1 MVKIINIMLR
11 TFFHNFFLK
20 KLLSFYFFFYM
31 SNGLAFMLFPLIFCD
46 FINHYIFM
54 LSLAKFLTR
63 GQFWRKHLCPYSTL
77 SNLTPT
83 TCGLSQGR
91 APSQQVGCVEA
102 TADKT
107 FDMKSGFDMNSRYSY
122 KENNEYTILSKVIE
136 NISGFIYH
144 VEEWCNYSNLTFIHV
159 FKREKKSNKV

>member
-107 FDMKSGFDMNSRYSY
+107 FD
-122 KENNEYTILSKVIE
+122 I
-136 NISGFIYH
+136 
-144 VEEWCNYSNLTFIHV
+144 
-159 FKREKKSNKV
+159 